1 MCNLPGFVVSTE
13 DGNSV
18 RVSDFER
25 DKKSHGLD
33 GVVPTVDVVAHE
45 EVVSVG
51 SFAADSK

>member
-1 MCNLPGFVVSTE
+1 MVSTE

-25 DKKSHGLD
+25 DKESHRLD